1 MKQWVEAVTGLPG
14 VRGGSAQG
22 QINRGTWETRP
33 GSRIERRSNRQREQI
48 TAVGPCRESERSIVA
63 RKRLTPVERRGL
75 TEDKQ
80 TVRGKENRL
89 GGPTTEESA
98 QRGNAGMPE
107 KLSLLRQKLHQKAKQ
122 EPKFRF
128 YVLYDRIYRRD
139 TLEEAW
145 RRVRANQGA
154 PGVDGVTIQQV
165 EARET
170 GVSGFVGEIQEA
182 LRTKTYQP
190 QPVRRVYIPKANGK
204 MRPLGIPTV
213 RDRVVQT
220 AALLMLEPIF
230 EADFEDC
237 SYGFRPNRSAHQALE
252 EIRTHLKGGF
262 QAVYDAD
269 LKGYFDSIPQDKLMA
284 CLRMRVV
291 DRSVLKLIRMWLE
304 TPVVE
309 PAGGSGEPEKW
320 SRSKKGTPQ
329 GGIISPILAN
339 VYLHWFDKLFHRA
352 DGPAHWAKAKLV
364 RYADDFVVLARYQTP
379 RLKGWIEE
387 KIENWLGLEINR
399 DKTRVVDL
407 KQEKASLDFLGYT
420 FRWDRDLYVQ
430 GKRYLNVEPSKKSL
444 QRERDRINELT
455 DRRQGCTPIPRLIE
469 RLNRHREGWANY
481 FSFGYP
487 RRAFRAIDWHLG
499 YRLANHLKHH
509 RSQRPYQLPEGVSYY
524 QHLQTL
530 GLQFLRLQTRESR

>member
-1 MKQWVEAVTGLPG
+1 LA
-14 VRGGSAQG
+14 
-22 QINRGTWETRP
+22 N
-33 GSRIERRSNRQREQI
+33 
-48 TAVGPCRESERSIVA
+48 
-63 RKRLTPVERRGL
+63 
-75 TEDKQ
+75 
-80 TVRGKENRL
+80 
-89 GGPTTEESA
+89 PTTEEP
-98 QRGNAGMPE
+98 QPLGVNNAGMAE

-154 PGVDGVTIQQV
+154 PGVDGVSIDAI

-170 GVSGFVGEIQEA
+170 GAGGFIGEIQES
-182 LRTKTYQP
+182 LRSKAYQP

-213 RDRVVQT
+213 RDRVVQMAT
-220 AALLMLEPIF
+220 LLILEPIF

-252 EIRTHLKGGF
+252 EIRTHLKAGF

-269 LKGYFDSIPQDKLMA
+269 LKGYFDSIPHDKLMA

-304 TPVVE
+304 TPVIE
-309 PAGGSGEPEKW
+309 PGGEGSGPDKW

-329 GGIISPILAN
+329 GGVISPLLAN
-339 VYLHWFDKLFHRA
+339 VYLHWFDKLFHRTG
-352 DGPAHWAKAKLV
+352 GPAHWAKAKLV

-379 RLKGWIEE
+379 RLTDWIEE
-387 KIENWLGLEINR
+387 KIENWMDLEINR

-407 KQEKASLDFLGYT
+407 RQEKASLDFLGYT
-420 FRWDRDLYVQ
+420 FRWDRDLYWS

-444 QRERDRINELT
+444 QRERERINELT

-469 RLNRHREGWANY
+469 RLNRQLKGWANY
-481 FSFGYP
+481 FCFGYP
-487 RRAFRAIDWHLG
+487 RKAFGKIDWHLG
-499 YRLANHLKHH
+499 YRLANHLKHN
-509 RSQRPYQLPEGVSYY
+509 RSQRPYQLPEGETYY
-524 QHLQTL
+524 QHFQRL
-530 GLQFLRLQTRESR
+530 GLQFLRLQPRDSR